1 MTFAFLNLYV
11 QKVLVLGSVT
21 LTPAVE
27 LNGTSL
33 LVLLKLQGCF
43 FTKIQLSPNIRS
55 GEHIEVFVEVVL
67 GEALVLFSSPRS
79 PGGQR
84 CVWCPDLSAEEEV

>member
-43 FTKIQLSPNIRS
+43 FLQKFNFPQIL
-55 GEHIEVFVEVVL
+55 EVVSTL
-67 GEALVLFSSPRS
+67 RFS
-79 PGGQR
+79 
-84 CVWCPDLSAEEEV
+84 

>member
-43 FTKIQLSPNIRS
+43 LQKFNFPQIL
-55 GEHIEVFVEVVL
+55 EVVSTL
-67 GEALVLFSSPRS
+67 RFS
-79 PGGQR
+79 
-84 CVWCPDLSAEEEV
+84 